1 MPARSHDAVDLERIL
16 RLARELADTDPG
28 PARELGC
35 ALAEAVV
42 TLTRRV
48 NELWELIG
56 AALDAAGLG
65 ATQAGGRGP
74 SPEFVRALTAPRG
87 PDQGVPLNIGG
98 KQWIAAISQD
108 RPPADP
114 RAAWAALER
123 ITSPTDRASDDR

>member
-1 MPARSHDAVDLERIL
+1 MPGRSHDAVDLERIL
-16 RLARELADTDPG
+16 RLARELADSDPG

-65 ATQAGGRGP
+65 STRAGGAEP
-74 SPEFVRALTAPRG
+74 SPEFVRALTSPRG
-87 PDQGVPLNIGG
+87 SDQGVPLDISG
-98 KQWIAAISQD
+98 KQWIAAINQE

-123 ITSPTDRASDDR
+123 ITSPTGRPGDES